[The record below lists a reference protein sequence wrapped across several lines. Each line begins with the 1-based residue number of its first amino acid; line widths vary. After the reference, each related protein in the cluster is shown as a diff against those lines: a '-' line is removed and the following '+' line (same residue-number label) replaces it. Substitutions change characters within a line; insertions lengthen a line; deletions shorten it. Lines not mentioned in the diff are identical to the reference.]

1 MATPTEE
8 QIITLKQAF
17 AAYDD
22 NDHKHYI
29 YINNLELPDPSTFSY
44 TNQDYEARL
53 TALESNQSGSSTPN
67 TELEG
72 KVSTIESVL
81 NNKVT
86 TASGIDSGGDKLVTA
101 GAVSGY
107 VASHTP
113 NIEKVTTAE
122 EIDSGGDKLVTAGAV
137 SGYVDAENT
146 KLIPIPK
153 NEWENFNINIG
164 AEGDYPTDITFGQ
177 NKFVIC
183 MCYQS
188 AYSEDDGKTWHAG
201 NTYPYTIEENYIP
214 ASIAYGNDR
223 FVILTYNSRTSSS
236 ASMYSPD
243 GITWHK
249 GPIVEGVRFS
259 SMIFIHNLS
268 DTEILDN
275 GSFAVASD
283 VSSNISTLQ
292 DKITAYARINSLSVE
307 YMMDTETKDIKLI
320 CNGTGLLFYMTDNY
334 GIKNKYV
341 AYYLETDR
349 QYYICRGGFFY
360 CTLLSALTVTLDCK
374 NLGVYD
380 SLDRPVLY
388 TDIGIQDEDEIYWM
402 RLVYGNNSIRA
413 MGNFKLSATYLEP
426 RKGLLI

>member
-1 MATPTEE
+1 MIVVCKDFEFDGKTLSEQNYSSLNFDDDTTLPSSIVREMDSSTMNTYRNETNGFGIKYSDTLVFDIHIAKSFDEYTSQEEMEFTPDEYWMTITTENNKVSKVKGYFSSI
-8 QIITLKQAF
+8 QP
-17 AAYDD
+17 YD
-22 NDHKHYI
+22 NWGICYGARCTFTC
-29 YINNLELPDPSTFSY
+29 NSPFSY
-44 TNQDYEARL
+44 TEKTYE
-53 TALESNQSGSSTPN
+53 TNISGVQN
-67 TELEG
+67 FL
-72 KVSTIESVL
+72 L
-81 NNKVT
+81 NNE
-86 TASGIDSGGDKLVTA
+86 SSDYYD
-101 GAVSGY
+101 Y
-107 VASHTP
+107 VYPTFV
-113 NIEKVTTAE
+113 IEPT
-122 EIDSGGDKLVTAGAV
+122 
-137 SGYVDAENT
+137 
-146 KLIPIPK
+146 K
-153 NEWENFNINIG
+153 NEE
-164 AEGDYPTDITFGQ
+164 
-177 NKFVIC
+177 
-183 MCYQS
+183 
-188 AYSEDDGKTWHAG
+188 
-201 NTYPYTIEENYIP
+201 
-214 ASIAYGNDR
+214 
-223 FVILTYNSRTSSS
+223 
-236 ASMYSPD
+236 
-243 GITWHK
+243 
-249 GPIVEGVRFS
+249 
-259 SMIFIHNLS
+259 IFIHNLS

-402 RLVYGNNSIRA
+402 RLIHGNNSIRA

>member
-1 MATPTEE
+1 M
-8 QIITLKQAF
+8 
-17 AAYDD
+17 
-22 NDHKHYI
+22 
-29 YINNLELPDPSTFSY
+29 NN
-44 TNQDYEARL
+44 
-53 TALESNQSGSSTPN
+53 GSS
-67 TELEG
+67 
-72 KVSTIESVL
+72 
-81 NNKVT
+81 
-86 TASGIDSGGDKLVTA
+86 DYYD
-101 GAVSGY
+101 Y
-107 VASHTP
+107 V
-113 NIEKVTTAE
+113 
-122 EIDSGGDKLVTAGAV
+122 
-137 SGYVDAENT
+137 
-146 KLIPIPK
+146 
-153 NEWENFNINIG
+153 
-164 AEGDYPTDITFGQ
+164 YPT
-177 NKFVIC
+177 FVI
-183 MCYQS
+183 
-188 AYSEDDGKTWHAG
+188 EPTR
-201 NTYPYTIEENYIP
+201 NEE
-214 ASIAYGNDR
+214 
-223 FVILTYNSRTSSS
+223 
-236 ASMYSPD
+236 
-243 GITWHK
+243 
-249 GPIVEGVRFS
+249 
-259 SMIFIHNLS
+259 IFIHNLS

-334 GIKNKYV
+334 GIKHKYV